1 MAVVRMHQKIVKMP
15 QSEATKLRAQVVE
28 LKSDRRSLSTQLTNL
43 QNRTAK
49 LVEYLDHNIVPKQKT
64 LRLKRLNEAIKPVR
78 NLLW

>member
-1 MAVVRMHQKIVKMP
+1 VAVVKMHQKIVKMP
-15 QSEATKLRAQVVE
+15 QSEATKLRTKVAE

-49 LVEYLDHNIVPKQKT
+49 LVEYLDEHIVPKQKT
-64 LRLKRLNEAIKPVR
+64 LRRKRLNEAITPVR

>member
-1 MAVVRMHQKIVKMP
+1 VAVVKMDQKIVKMP

-49 LVEYLDHNIVPKQKT
+49 LVEYLDQNIVPKQKT
-64 LRLKRLNEAIKPVR
+64 LRRKRLNEAIKPVR